1 MRSTLFG
8 AWSPCCRSASV
19 KLLLCQLPG
28 VRDRNSDPLNALPP
42 SLGIMFRR
50 TPDACTSAVKVTV
63 SSIAP
68 TFRSALTV
76 AVKPAGSSMPAR
88 LTTLKPAS
96 VNVTV
101 YSPGRRS
108 IIRKSPATSVVTV
121 LTFSIR
127 AGLLASTVTPGST
140 APVASFTTPAM
151 ALCASARS
159 GNNAS
164 MANPA
169 STTTATL
176 LLTIIASQRGPQNDR
191 ECDSPRIAVESE
203 PGSGRQAH
211 GDDDDDR
218 ARLALYGEQRIA
230 THMRCVR
237 FCEKATPADGVSQR
251 PGGADR

>member
-1 MRSTLFG
+1 MPVSVDPTAQMFRPVG
-8 AWSPCCRSASV
+8 SASSRS
-19 KLLLCQLPG
+19 
-28 VRDRNSDPLNALPP
+28 RDRTCCCVALFT
-42 SLGIMFRR
+42 STIG
-50 TPDACTSAVKVTV
+50 DAPVTVTV

-68 TFRSALTV
+68 TFRSAFTV

-88 LTTLKPAS
+88 LTTLKPA
-96 VNVTV
+96 TV
-101 YSPGRRS
+101 
-108 IIRKSPATSVVTV
+108 K
-121 LTFSIR
+121 
-127 AGLLASTVTPGST
+127 PGST